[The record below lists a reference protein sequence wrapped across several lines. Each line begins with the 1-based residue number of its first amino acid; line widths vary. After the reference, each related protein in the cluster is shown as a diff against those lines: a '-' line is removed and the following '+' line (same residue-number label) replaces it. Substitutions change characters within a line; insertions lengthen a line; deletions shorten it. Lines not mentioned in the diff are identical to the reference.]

1 MPEEKR
7 RFPRQLVSK
16 RTRVLLDQD
25 RPPLD
30 CIVFDL
36 TNHGAGVKLALN
48 KCASKRFEL
57 SFDNFR
63 SRCHYHLAWQKNDKL
78 GVFFFER

>member
-1 MPEEKR
+1 MIEKR
-7 RFPRQLVSK
+7 QFPRLA
-16 RTRVLLDQD
+16 VLKSAKVLFHED

-36 TNHGAGVKLALN
+36 SNHGAGIQVALKLYAP
-48 KCASKRFEL
+48 KWFVL

-63 SRCHYHLAWQKNDKL
+63 SQRNCQLVWQRNDKL
-78 GVFFFER
+78 GVSFS